1 MAADG
6 DGGSGDVDHLGDIG
20 APTLGE
26 EPAMALED
34 LHGVGQVEGRN
45 LAGSFTPVVHRGG
58 NRGAS
63 LPPGIGGGAAGAAG
77 AVGAAGLL
85 RMGRQQEMR
94 NRVAQRLELLSDA
107 GFYGPIIMAV
117 LAGGEYDVERRL
129 SEWHCTPEWYNN
141 SNVSVVQPKPA
152 AKEKLHK
159 RDGIY
164 SKEDIDLISTG
175 ISLQRGRIPAANII
189 QVDKWLKA
197 ASKQDKRALR
207 VVNDGG

>member
-1 MAADG
+1 MDLKDPATGKERTAHVSQLVRFKVSG
-6 DGGSGDVDHLGDIG
+6 DGVGSAATRAISTQFKSDESLWDKLEPGHKIIFHIKG
-20 APTLGE
+20 
-26 EPAMALED
+26 EPASYL
-34 LHGVGQVEGRN
+34 
-45 LAGSFTPVVHRGG
+45 
-58 NRGAS
+58 
-63 LPPGIGGGAAGAAG
+63 
-77 AVGAAGLL
+77 
-85 RMGRQQEMR
+85 
-94 NRVAQRLELLSDA
+94 RVAEVLDYNSEQGKLQVW
-107 GFYGPIIMAV
+107 FYIHAY
-117 LAGGEYDVERRL
+117 GEYDVERRL

-175 ISLQRGRIPAANII
+175 ISLQRGRIPAANLI

>member
-1 MAADG
+1 MDYNTEQG
-6 DGGSGDVDHLGDIG
+6 KL
-20 APTLGE
+20 
-26 EPAMALED
+26 
-34 LHGVGQVEGRN
+34 QVW
-45 LAGSFTPVVHRGG
+45 
-58 NRGAS
+58 
-63 LPPGIGGGAAGAAG
+63 
-77 AVGAAGLL
+77 
-85 RMGRQQEMR
+85 
-94 NRVAQRLELLSDA
+94 
-107 GFYGPIIMAV
+107 FYIHAY
-117 LAGGEYDVERRL
+117 GEYDVERRL

-175 ISLQRGRIPAANII
+175 ISLQRGRIPAANLI